1 MKSRTPT
8 YIDRQRTKYK
18 FYQDRASVFGLASS
32 EFNAQVKTFLRK
44 DAPTPAE
51 WVFGAWQVTEGITRS
66 RCCPKAEV
74 VPCVCE
80 VSYTCP
86 DHGTR
91 CKGSHD

>member
-1 MKSRTPT
+1 MKSLTPNV
-8 YIDRQRTKYK
+8 DHQRKKYK
-18 FYQDRASVFGLASS
+18 AYQEQVAVFGITPA
-32 EFNAQVKTFLRK
+32 EFNVKVKTFLRK
-44 DAPTPAE
+44 EGPTPAE
-51 WVFGAWQVTEGITRS
+51 WVFGAWQVNEGITRS

>member
-1 MKSRTPT
+1 MKSSTPT

-44 DAPTPAE
+44 DTPTPAE
-51 WVFGAWQVTEGITRS
+51 WVFGAWQVTELIGGG
-66 RCCPKAEV
+66 RCCPKATGR
-74 VPCVCE
+74 PCMCE
-80 VSYTCP
+80 VSWTCE